1 MTKKTIKLLQ
11 IFASILVFGVAPT
24 IGLDH
29 LADGEFLE
37 KFMAEQSLSM
47 LGTVL
52 AIYIGVASSFIAILN
67 SYEDDLGKNIFTGTI
82 KELKQTVIWIFGV
95 FFVHFLLLVGTPKYP
110 SFACDLALKSLK
122 TFTFLLFLCILYE
135 LSVELFMLK
144 NKLPRKDK
152 KQ

>member
-1 MTKKTIKLLQ
+1 MIKKVKKTLP

-24 IGLDH
+24 VALDYF
-29 LADGEFLE
+29 ANAQFLE
-37 KFMAEQSLSM
+37 KFMVDQSLSL
-47 LGTVL
+47 LGTIL

-67 SYEDDLGKNIFTGTI
+67 GYEDEHGKNIFAGVSN
-82 KELKQTVIWIFGV
+82 ELKQTVIWLFGV
-95 FFVHFLLLVGTPKYP
+95 FFLHFLLLVGTPQEP
-110 SFACDLALKSLK
+110 SLACELTLKALK

-135 LSVELFMLK
+135 LSVDLFMLR

>member
-1 MTKKTIKLLQ
+1 MTKKALKLAQ

-24 IGLDH
+24 VALDYW
-29 LADGEFLE
+29 ASAGFLE
-37 KFMAEQSLSM
+37 KFMNDQSLSM
-47 LGTVL
+47 LGTIL

-67 SYEDDLGKNIFTGTI
+67 SYEDDFGKNIFTGTV
-82 KELKQTVIWIFGV
+82 KELRQTIIWIFSV
-95 FFVHFLLLVGTPKYP
+95 FFVHFLLLVGTPKNP
-110 SFACDLALKSLK
+110 SFICDLTLKSLK

-135 LSVELFMLK
+135 LSAELFTLK